1 MLKICEF
8 SRILEDLP
16 NISDFFIKTQDF
28 FIYKSMGILDFRN
41 YRNFKI
47 IDFQKSKKYFQK
59 SFFEK
64 LFCFPKIN
72 DTQDS
77 IPLVGVRKR

>member
-1 MLKICEF
+1 MKKSKIF
-8 SRILEDLP
+8 GKSSKILENSQNF
-16 NISDFFIKTQDF
+16 NIS
-28 FIYKSMGILDFRN
+28 
-41 YRNFKI
+41 
-47 IDFQKSKKYFQK
+47 DFQKSKKYFQK